1 MYFILNF
8 LLQLTMYLHCAATI
22 SFCLTPKYPRFRSL
36 AIYSF
41 ISFFLFAFK
50 LFSFGNQTALTL
62 ATFLIQLALVLFTL
76 LAFHDSGFKKLVV
89 LSIILVSDIM
99 LEYMA
104 LFTLK
109 ATGSYAIALEP
120 AAKEFTVLI
129 ARIFPLQ
136 IIFNQLFL
144 FIWKYASHKQS
155 TRTIFICS
163 PIPILLMFLSAVLFT
178 PTLWDSTATNSS
190 LSILASLIA
199 FIANAILLFAILRR
213 QEKQSIQAAYLELQ
227 ELYQM
232 ESEYY
237 QTVEARHKELSKM
250 RHDYNNHLAALYAMI
265 VSGKTEA
272 AKELAASLKK
282 HIDKE
287 ADGQ

>member
-1 MYFILNF
+1 
-8 LLQLTMYLHCAATI
+8 
-22 SFCLTPKYPRFRSL
+22 
-36 AIYSF
+36 
-41 ISFFLFAFK
+41 
-50 LFSFGNQTALTL
+50 
-62 ATFLIQLALVLFTL
+62 
-76 LAFHDSGFKKLVV
+76 
-89 LSIILVSDIM
+89 M

-109 ATGSYAIALEP
+109 ATGSYAVALEP

-190 LSILASLIA
+190 LSILASLVA
-199 FIANAILLFAILRR
+199 FLANTILLFAILRR

-227 ELYQM
+227 ELYQI

-237 QTVEARHKELSKM
+237 QALESRHKELSKM
-250 RHDYNNHLAALYAMI
+250 RHDYNNHLAALYALI

-272 AKELAASLKK
+272 AKELAASLKN

-287 ADGQ
+287 ADDQ